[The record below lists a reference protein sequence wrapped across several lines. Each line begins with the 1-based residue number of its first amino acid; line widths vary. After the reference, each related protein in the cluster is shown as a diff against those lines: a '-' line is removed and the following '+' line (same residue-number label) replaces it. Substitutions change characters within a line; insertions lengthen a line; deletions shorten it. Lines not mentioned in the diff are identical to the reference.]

1 MKYLDI
7 YFLLKIQMANRKKAS
22 ASRAYVLKPSH
33 KNYAPSTI
41 GVPNQYI
48 RKINTKVV
56 PEILPE
62 QVRLPPFNYTNPCA
76 GFVYNGIDPLTTDVS
91 GDGILYIT
99 ANPNSRRGLYTP
111 TNVQGYIPSYYC
123 QYKPGSSFRANNRT
137 LPCAQRTANNNQE
150 ALFKTVD
157 MWHGYVRKS
166 YSSTRPANNGFNH
179 FCGYRGL
186 RGLKTNGTYTQ
197 EGSIIA
203 EPMVKKRIINTN
215 NFDIIPATI
224 DNTGKHNG
232 DVMRLR
238 PHRLL
243 GYTEVY
249 TILALN
255 QTVPIGFNFATNRA
269 IDSTEK
275 PIAQIG
281 LRKPYNIFGKEIQFK
296 GNVLNYRLESNFR
309 AYCFIKKAKPN
320 LLYGSRTTDN
330 SEAYIWETLAEEQI
344 TGEGKFKI
352 RADKSNFPLPTSNKT
367 GAANPNAE
375 IKIKNDFNGVPK
387 AVVKKRTSPN
397 RFELVHPNGDP
408 ITRENYI
415 IWVGFRIEG
424 TQAIKGTRPDQL
436 YGGFIDVCAD
446 I

>member
-7 YFLLKIQMANRKKAS
+7 FFLLKIQMANRKKAS

-41 GVPNQYI
+41 GVPTQYI
-48 RKINTKVV
+48 KKINIRVV

-62 QVRLPPFNYTNPCA
+62 QERFKPFNYTHPCA
-76 GFVYNGIDPLTTDVS
+76 GFIYNGIDPLTTDIS

-99 ANPNSRRGLYTP
+99 ANPNSRRGLVTP

-123 QYKPGSSFRANNRT
+123 QYKTGPSFRANNRG
-137 LPCAQRTANNNQE
+137 LPCSRRAASNNQA

-166 YSSTRPANNGFNH
+166 YGPSKPANNGFNH
-179 FCGYRGL
+179 FCGYRALKGL
-186 RGLKTNGTYTQ
+186 LRNGNYTK

-203 EPMVKKRIINTN
+203 EPMVKNRIINTN
-215 NFDIIPATI
+215 NFDIIRAKVNDDGT
-224 DNTGKHNG
+224 HNG

-255 QTVPIGFNFATNRA
+255 QTVPVGFNSATNNA
-269 IDSTEK
+269 ILASER

-296 GNVLNYRLESNFR
+296 GNVLNYRLESNFK

-320 LLYGSRTTDN
+320 LLYGSRTTNN

-344 TGEGKFKI
+344 TGVGKFKI

-367 GAANPNAE
+367 GASNPNAE
-375 IKIKNDFNGVPK
+375 IKIKNDSNGVPK
-387 AVVKKRTSPN
+387 AAVKKRTSPN

-424 TQAIKGTRPDQL
+424 AQAIKGTSPDQL

>member
-1 MKYLDI
+1 
-7 YFLLKIQMANRKKAS
+7 MANRKKAS
-22 ASRAYVLKPSH
+22 ASRAYVSKPLF
-33 KNYAPSTI
+33 KNYAPSTV
-41 GVPNQYI
+41 GVRSQYI
-48 RKINTKVV
+48 KLVNTKVV

-62 QVRLPPFNYTNPCA
+62 QTKNPPGFKYEFPCS
-76 GFVYNGIDPLTTDVS
+76 GFQYNGIDPLTTDVS

-99 ANPNSRRGLYTP
+99 ANPNSRRGLVTP
-111 TNVQGYIPSYYC
+111 TNVQGYIPLYYC
-123 QYKPGSSFRANNRT
+123 QYKPGASFRANNRG
-137 LPCAQRTANNNQE
+137 LPCADKRANNNQV
-150 ALFKTVD
+150 ALFKTID

-166 YSSTRPANNGFNH
+166 YSSTKPANNGFNH
-179 FCGYRGL
+179 FCGFRGL
-186 RGLKTNGTYTQ
+186 RGLKKDGTYTQ

-203 EPMVKKRIINTN
+203 EPMVKKNIPFSN
-215 NFDIIPATI
+215 NPDIIPAII

-255 QTVPIGFNFATNRA
+255 QTVPVGFNYSTNNA
-269 IDSTEK
+269 INASER
-275 PIAQIG
+275 PIAQVG

-296 GNVLNYRLESNFR
+296 GNVLNYKLESNFR
-309 AYCFIKKAKPN
+309 AYCFIKKAIPN
-320 LLYGSRTTDN
+320 LLYGSRITDN
-330 SEAYIWETLAEEQI
+330 SEAYTWETLAERPI
-344 TGEGKFKI
+344 TGRGKFKI

-375 IKIKNDFNGVPK
+375 IKIKNDFNGIPK
-387 AVVKKRTSPN
+387 AVVKKMTSPN
-397 RFELVHPNGDP
+397 RFQLVHPNGDP
-408 ITRENYI
+408 ITETNYI

-424 TQAIKGTRPDQL
+424 TQSIKGTSPDKL
-436 YGGFIDVCAD
+436 YGGYIDVCAD